1 MAIFLEGVEGIGT
14 ACTLVVLVPA
24 VALVLVARHARLM
37 VAVCYVMGTV
47 VLAWARVVGYWNIEL
62 SRLVMPFAA
71 ALVLGVYVF
80 GYRSTGPD
88 SRAATGAGI
97 VAGAL
102 AGWLW
107 QPCVG
112 PELGD
117 ILNNAATES
126 VRSGTLLLVYAAGAL
141 LPALLLALTP
151 HALPKAKQILDRLP
165 VVVLGATV
173 GVVYAATLAVGR
185 YNDLIGEL
193 HRIIIRI

>member
-1 MAIFLEGVEGIGT
+1 MATFLEGVEGIGA

-24 VALVLVARHARLM
+24 VALVLVARNARLM
-37 VAVCYVMGTV
+37 VAVCYVVGAV
-47 VLAWARVVGYWNIEL
+47 VLVWARVVGYWDIGL
-62 SRLVMPFAA
+62 SGLVMPLAA
-71 ALVLGVYVF
+71 ALVVGAYVF
-80 GYRSTGPD
+80 AYRSTGPD
-88 SRAATGAGI
+88 SPSATGAGM

-126 VRSGTLLLVYAAGAL
+126 VRSGALLLVYAAGAL

-165 VVVLGATV
+165 VVVLGAAV

-193 HRIIIRI
+193 HRIIIRV